1 MNSANAVGF
10 VALGLALWLLPSV
23 APAWFPHSAVDGSS
37 TRALWLEVM
46 GLVQLGLGASYLL
59 NQYVRIGRGRQSA
72 PTETAA
78 VPQAASAVEA
88 ELGATL
94 AAMSLARVNKQATS
108 AAVEPVGSVTLH
120 GEHAALWR
128 AFNAAMR
135 ADGHAR
141 QLAAR
146 LASMLET
153 PEVSREPAE
162 VPVVGEAA
170 ESENVVA
177 FAWDDER
184 RREPA
189 EEQVA

>member
-1 MNSANAVGF
+1 MNSANAIGF
-10 VALGLALWLLPSV
+10 VALGLAMWLLPSV
-23 APAWFPHSAVDGSS
+23 APAWFPPAAVDGSS

-46 GLVQLGLGASYLL
+46 GLVQLGCGASYVIH
-59 NQYVRIGRGRQSA
+59 QYARIGRRRQSNPA
-72 PTETAA
+72 AIA
-78 VPQAASAVEA
+78 VPQAPSTLEA

-94 AAMSLARVNKQATS
+94 AAVSLAQANEHATS
-108 AAVEPVGSVTLH
+108 AAAEPVGSVTLH

-128 AFNAAMR
+128 AFHDAMR
-135 ADGHAR
+135 ADGQVR

-153 PEVSREPAE
+153 PEASREPAP
-162 VPVVGEAA
+162 VPAVDEPA

-177 FAWDDER
+177 FAWNEE